1 MTSEARPSADA
12 KLIRVS
18 AVVIRDE
25 GGRVLTAR
33 KRGTVRFML
42 PGGKPEPGET
52 AAETALREAREELG
66 VDLDAELLRPLGVFL
81 SAAANE
87 PGFALE
93 SAVFTHPFVVVA
105 GPAAEIDE
113 LRWLDPAAELPG
125 DLAPMLVE
133 NVLPALA
140 ALAERGAHGPG
151 GRSG

>member
-1 MTSEARPSADA
+1 VTSE

-18 AVVIRDE
+18 AVVIRDAA
-25 GGRVLTAR
+25 GRVLTAR

-42 PGGKPEPGET
+42 PGGKPETGET

-66 VDLDAELLRPLGVFL
+66 VDLSPELLEPLGVFR

-87 PGFALE
+87 PGFELE
-93 SAVFTHPFVVVA
+93 SAVFVHPFVEVD

-125 DLAPMLVE
+125 DLAPMLE
-133 NVLPALA
+133 FHVLPALA
-140 ALAERGAHGPG
+140 GLG
-151 GRSG
+151 G